1 MRHSWSVSF
10 VPLIVC
16 YLPLPRNCSL
26 LLAFACWL
34 SYEFWKIQRL
44 VRFNQNL
51 VQIAQVNL
59 GDFYFISFFFC
70 FLFLMTLLTF
80 LTKILES
87 LTCQIYGLDS
97 AGLF

>member
-34 SYEFWKIQRL
+34 RYEFWKIQKL
-44 VRFNQNL
+44 VQFNQNL

-59 GDFYFISFFFC
+59 GDFYFISFFFLFFVFNDFAD
-70 FLFLMTLLTF
+70 FLNQNIGIPDLSN
-80 LTKILES
+80 IW
-87 LTCQIYGLDS
+87 LDS

>member
-16 YLPLPRNCSL
+16 YLPLPHNCSL

-34 SYEFWKIQRL
+34 SKEFWKIQRL
-44 VRFNQNL
+44 LQFNQNL

-59 GDFYFISFFFC
+59 GDIYFISFFFC
-70 FLFLMTLLTF
+70 FLFLMTLLSF